1 MPDGII
7 PILGLN
13 IWETIYMTLASTLI
27 AYAIGLPLGII
38 LVITD
43 KDGIQPRPV
52 PNSIIN
58 VIVNIF
64 RSIPFLILLI
74 MLIPFTRAIMGKA
87 YGSTATIV
95 PLTIAAAPFIARMV
109 ESSIKEVDRGVIE
122 EAQSMGATVKQI
134 IFKVLIPEAKPS
146 LIVGATISVTTVLG
160 YSAMAGICGGGGLGA
175 IAINYGYYR
184 YQANVMIVTVILI
197 VVLVQIFQAVGMH
210 ISRKGDKRL

>member
-122 EAQSMGATVKQI
+122 AAQSMGATVKQI

-146 LIVGATISVTTVLG
+146 LIVGATISVTTELG

-184 YQANVMIVTVILI
+184 YLANVMIVTVILI